1 MRDTAFE
8 ELVQQYQRLV
18 YTVCYQMTK
27 NPQTAEDLT
36 QDTFLSA
43 YLHRDSCSPETAK
56 PWLCRIATNKA
67 KDYLKSAYNR
77 RVNLTDDDEDVQYSQ
92 YATPPPE
99 DIVVD
104 TVMSG
109 EIAGV
114 IRSLR
119 EPYLQVSVLYFLEQK
134 PVEEIAK
141 QLGRPPKTVHTQ
153 LYRAKQLLQKQ
164 LTPKGG
170 FS

>member
-1 MRDTAFE
+1 M
-8 ELVQQYQRLV
+8 
-18 YTVCYQMTK
+18 
-27 NPQTAEDLT
+27 
-36 QDTFLSA
+36 
-43 YLHRDSCSPETAK
+43 
-56 PWLCRIATNKA
+56 
-67 KDYLKSAYNR
+67 
-77 RVNLTDDDEDVQYSQ
+77 NLTDDDEDVQYSQ

-119 EPYLQVSVLYFLEQK
+119 EPYLQVSVLYLLEQK

>member
-43 YLHRDSCSPETAK
+43 YLHRDSCTPETAK

-77 RVNLTDDDEDVQYSQ
+77 RVNLTDDNEDAQYNE

-104 TVMSG
+104 TMMSG
-109 EIAGV
+109 EIADV

-119 EPYLQVSVLYFLEQK
+119 EPYLQVSILYFLEQK